1 MSNPVVSM
9 HKVQS
14 LTHGLVIV
22 VLALLVLSVYG
33 RVGGYLFV
41 GFDDSLYVYKNAEVQ
56 KGLTKGGI
64 GWAFTTFHASNWHPL
79 TWLSHMADVELF
91 GITTGWHHWVNV
103 LFHLLNTVMLFLV
116 LSWMTGGI
124 WQSAFV
130 AALFA
135 VHPLHV
141 ESVAWIAERK
151 DVLSTLF
158 WILTMGA
165 YLRYVR
171 RPCVGRYL
179 PVIILFTLG
188 LMCKP
193 MLVTLPFVLLLLDWW
208 PLGRMTSED
217 SSNFPSL
224 RGSIFM
230 IFRLIWEKVPLLG
243 LSAISAIITF
253 LAQSSGE
260 AVEPLDSLPLQ
271 WRIPNALV
279 SYVTYL
285 WKIVWPSSLAV
296 FYPHPASTQAG
307 IPLWTIVGGILL
319 LGGFS
324 FIVLWQRHRHPYLA
338 VGWLW
343 YLGTLVPV
351 IGLVQVG
358 NQAMADRYTYI
369 PLIGLFIVIAWGIPN
384 LFPRGRFRRLI
395 LGMLGGSVVVALSVV
410 AWNQAGYWRD
420 SVTLFSRAVTVTK
433 NNWLAWNNL
442 GAAYDKLGQ
451 PRQAILYYRE
461 ALRIK
466 PNFAMAWNNLG
477 LAYHALG
484 QDEQALSCYQEALKF
499 KPDYIDAWNNL
510 GVTFNNLGQ
519 SQQAINYYR
528 EALRIKPDYADAWNN
543 LGAAYDKLGQPEQA
557 INYYREA
564 LRIKPD
570 YADAWNNLGAAYD
583 KLGRPEQAIIHYQEV
598 LKLKPDYAD
607 AWYNLG
613 VAYDKLGQPQ
623 QAIFHYRRALQ
634 IKPDSVEAWFY
645 LGIVYAKNGQFQ
657 QAISCFEEALRIKP
671 DFREAQYNLGL
682 AYDNLRKL
690 K

>member
-1 MSNPVVSM
+1 M
-9 HKVQS
+9 HKTQS
-14 LTHGLVIV
+14 LTHCLVIA
-22 VLALLVLSVYG
+22 VLALLVLSIYG
-33 RVGGYLFV
+33 QVGGYSFV
-41 GFDDSLYVYKNAEVQ
+41 GFDDSLYVYKNVVVQ
-56 KGLTKGGI
+56 EGLTKGGVK
-64 GWAFTTFHASNWHPL
+64 WAFTTFHASNWHPL

-91 GITTGWHHWVNV
+91 GIDIGWHHRVNV

-116 LSWMTGGI
+116 LSQMTGGV

-171 RPCVGRYL
+171 RPCIGRYF
-179 PVIILFTLG
+179 PVMILFTMG

-193 MLVTLPFVLLLLDWW
+193 MLVTLPFVLLFLDWW
-208 PLGRMTSED
+208 PLGRVTSAD
-217 SSNFPSL
+217 SSDFPSPW
-224 RGSIFM
+224 GSKSK
-230 IFRLIWEKVPLLG
+230 IFRLVLEKVPLLG
-243 LSAISAIITF
+243 LSAISSIITF

-285 WKIVWPSSLAV
+285 WKMIWPSSLAV
-296 FYPHPASTQAG
+296 FYPHPASTQGG
-307 IPLWTIVGGILL
+307 IPLWAIAGGILL

-324 FIVLWQRHRHPYLA
+324 FIVLWQRRQRPYLA
-338 VGWLW
+338 MGWFW

-358 NQAMADRYTYI
+358 NQAMADRYTYV
-369 PLIGLFIVIAWGIPN
+369 PLIGLFIAIAWGIPN
-384 LFPRGRFRRLI
+384 LFPRGRIRRLI
-395 LGMLGGSVVVALSVV
+395 LGVLGGSVVVALSVV
-410 AWNQAGYWRD
+410 AWNQTGYWRD
-420 SVTLFSRAVTVTK
+420 SVTLFSRAVTVTE

-466 PNFAMAWNNLG
+466 PNFVMAWNNLG

-484 QDEQALSCYQEALKF
+484 QDQQALVCYQEALKF
-499 KPDYIDAWNNL
+499 KPDYVDVWNNL
-510 GVTFNNLGQ
+510 GVTYNYLGQ

-528 EALRIKPDYADAWNN
+528 EALRIKPDYAEAWNNLGAAYDKLGQPQQAMIHYREALRIKPDYVDAWNN
-543 LGAAYDKLGQPEQA
+543 LGAAYDKLGQPQQA
-557 INYYREA
+557 M
-564 LRIKPD
+564 
-570 YADAWNNLGAAYD
+570 
-583 KLGRPEQAIIHYQEV
+583 IHYQEV

-613 VAYDKLGQPQ
+613 VVYDKLGQPQ
-623 QAIFHYRRALQ
+623 QAIFYYRRALQ
-634 IKPDSVEAWFY
+634 IKPDSVEAWYY

-671 DFREAQYNLGL
+671 DFKEAQYNLGV
-682 AYDNLRKL
+682 ANDKLRKL

>member
-1 MSNPVVSM
+1 MMKSVVSM
-9 HKVQS
+9 HKIQS
-14 LTHGLVIV
+14 LTHCLVIV
-22 VLALLVLSVYG
+22 VLALLVLSIYG
-33 RVGGYLFV
+33 RVGGFSFV
-41 GFDDSLYVYKNAEVQ
+41 GLDDSLYVYKNAEVQ
-56 KGLTKGGI
+56 KGLTKEGI
-64 GWAFTTFHASNWHPL
+64 GWAFTTFHAANWHPL

-91 GITTGWHHWVNV
+91 GIDTGWHHRVNV
-103 LFHLLNTVMLFLV
+103 LFHLLNTVLLFLV
-116 LSWMTGGI
+116 LSQMTGGV

-165 YLRYVR
+165 YWRYVQ
-171 RPCVGRYL
+171 RPCMGRYL
-179 PVIILFTLG
+179 PVIILLTIG

-208 PLGRMTSED
+208 PLGRITSAD
-217 SSNFPSL
+217 SSDFPSR
-224 RGSIFM
+224 RGSLSM

-243 LSAISAIITF
+243 ISAISSIITF
-253 LAQSSGE
+253 LAQSSGK

-285 WKIVWPSSLAV
+285 WKMVWPSSLAV

-307 IPLWTIVGGILL
+307 IPMWAIGGGILL

-324 FIVLWQRHRHPYLA
+324 FIVLWQRRRHPYLA

-358 NQAMADRYTYI
+358 NQAMADRYTYV
-369 PLIGLFIVIAWGIPN
+369 PLIGLFIAIAWVIPN
-384 LFPRGRFRRLI
+384 LFSRGRFRGLI
-395 LGMLGGSVVVALSVV
+395 LGVLGGAVVVALSIV
-410 AWNQAGYWRD
+410 AWSQVGYWHD
-420 SVTLFSRAVTVTK
+420 SVTLFSRAVTVTE
-433 NNWLAWNNL
+433 NNWLAWNNLGAAYHALGQDEQARVCSQEALKFNPNYVEAWNNLGVIYNNLGQPQQAIIYYREALRIKPDYAEAWNNL

-451 PRQAILYYRE
+451 PQQAID
-461 ALRIK
+461 
-466 PNFAMAWNNLG
+466 
-477 LAYHALG
+477 H
-484 QDEQALSCYQEALKF
+484 YQEALKF
-499 KPDYIDAWNNL
+499 
-510 GVTFNNLGQ
+510 
-519 SQQAINYYR
+519 
-528 EALRIKPDYADAWNN
+528 KPDYADAWNN
-543 LGAAYDKLGQPEQA
+543 LGAAYDKLSQPQQA
-557 INYYREA
+557 I
-564 LRIKPD
+564 D
-570 YADAWNNLGAAYD
+570 
-583 KLGRPEQAIIHYQEV
+583 HYQEA
-598 LKLKPDYAD
+598 LKFKPDYAD

-623 QAIFHYRRALQ
+623 QAIFYYRGALQ
-634 IKPDSVEAWFY
+634 IKPYFVEAWYY

-671 DFREAQYNLGL
+671 DFMEAQYNLGV
-682 AYDNLRKL
+682 AYDNLKKL